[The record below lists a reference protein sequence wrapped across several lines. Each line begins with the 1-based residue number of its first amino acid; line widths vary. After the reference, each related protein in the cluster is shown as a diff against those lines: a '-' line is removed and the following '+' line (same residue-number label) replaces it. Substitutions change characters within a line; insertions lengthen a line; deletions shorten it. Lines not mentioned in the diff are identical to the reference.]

1 MNNINDKINNVFDKT
16 GEDYRNYHLSDKPS
30 ACVSPSVSAR
40 SESEILNQKYLNNGI
55 LEEEKIFFQ

>member
-40 SESEILNQKYLNNGI
+40 SESEIINQKHLNN
-55 LEEEKIFFQ
+55 